1 MHMVWLFLTRKKCVF
16 WHCAGVTGRHR
27 GTVAASGACAEV
39 NPLKS
44 LIVAFDVE
52 ALSSSRSSLLL
63 PLGSSRSSLLLLVR
77 KTSQEK
83 IAGAAERQLRF

>member
-16 WHCAGVTGRHR
+16 WNCAGVTGRHR

-52 ALSSSRSSLLL
+52 ALNR
-63 PLGSSRSSLLLLVR
+63 R
-77 KTSQEK
+77 TSQEE

>member
-1 MHMVWLFLTRKKCVF
+1 MVWLFLTRKKCVF

-52 ALSSSRSSLLL
+52 ALNKQKDFTRRDCRR
-63 PLGSSRSSLLLLVR
+63 G
-77 KTSQEK
+77 
-83 IAGAAERQLRF
+83 GAATQILKNFARQNFVP

>member
-1 MHMVWLFLTRKKCVF
+1 MYMVWLFRTRKKCVF

-44 LIVAFDVE
+44 LIVAFDVV
-52 ALSSSRSSLLL
+52 
-63 PLGSSRSSLLLLVR
+63 VR
-77 KTSQEK
+77 G
-83 IAGAAERQLRF
+83 GADWGLILRTYF